1 MGSNGY
7 FDAFAVSTSAFCV
20 LARLRLWER
29 SFLRLACWIGAS
41 LFDFGGLPFLFFL
54 NYLILFREPSKL
66 VAVVLCAT
74 SKGTDFHY

>member
-7 FDAFAVSTSAFCV
+7 FDALAVSTSAFCV
-20 LARLRLWER
+20 IARLRLWER
-29 SFLRLACWIGAS
+29 RFLRLACWIGAS

-54 NYLILFREPSKL
+54 NYIITFRGLSKL

-74 SKGTDFHY
+74 IKITNSEY